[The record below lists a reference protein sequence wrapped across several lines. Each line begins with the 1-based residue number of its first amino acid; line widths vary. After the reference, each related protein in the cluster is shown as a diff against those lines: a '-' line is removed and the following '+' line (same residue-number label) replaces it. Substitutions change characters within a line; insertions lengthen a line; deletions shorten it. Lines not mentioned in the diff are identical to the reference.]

1 MFSVCIPRI
10 FNNIPV
16 SKIVSTFESLNLGK
30 VERVDIVLKRDYN
43 NEPIKMAFV
52 HFYKWYNN
60 TAANNLRKK
69 IEDPNYEAKLVY
81 ADPWYWIILPN
92 RSEDDYYINTPL
104 VIINKKLEKRLEKL
118 EHKLNLCKQLFRR
131 DGVSSVK
138 PEYFANHNRMTMS
151 ELEDN
156 DDTPRYIRLRYAKIH
171 PENLDSDGDDSEE
184 EEDLN
189 IVKMVN
195 CNYKQQLTFADK
207 LWMTQ
212 NVCDNA

>member
-30 VERVDIVLKRDYN
+30 VERVDIVMRRGKN

-60 TAANNLRKK
+60 SAANNLRKK
-69 IEDPNYEAKLVY
+69 IEDPNYEAKIVY
-81 ADPWYWIILPN
+81 SDPWYWVILPN

-104 VIINKKLEKRLEKL
+104 VFINKKLEKKLEKI
-118 EHKLNLCKQLFRR
+118 EHKLNLCKQLLKR
-131 DGVSSVK
+131 DNISSIK
-138 PEYFANHNRMTMS
+138 PEYFVNHGPMTMS
-151 ELEDN
+151 ELQDDN
-156 DDTPRYIRLRYAKIH
+156 DTPCYIRLRYAKIY
-171 PENLDSDGDDSEE
+171 PENLDSDDSEE
-184 EEDLN
+184 DDLN
-189 IVKMVN
+189 VVKVMN
-195 CNYKQQLTFADK
+195 CDYKQLNITDK
-207 LWMTQ
+207 MWMTQ

>member
-30 VERVDIVLKRDYN
+30 VERVDIVMRRGKN

-60 TAANNLRKK
+60 SAANNLRKK
-69 IEDPNYEAKLVY
+69 IEDPNYEAKIVY
-81 ADPWYWIILPN
+81 SDPWYWVILPN

-104 VIINKKLEKRLEKL
+104 VFINKKLEKKLEKI
-118 EHKLNLCKQLFRR
+118 EHKLNLCKQLFLRNHI
-131 DGVSSVK
+131 SSVK
-138 PEYFANHNRMTMS
+138 PEYFVNHGPMTMS
-151 ELEDN
+151 ELQDDN
-156 DDTPRYIRLRYAKIH
+156 DTPCYIRLRYAKIY
-171 PENLDSDGDDSEE
+171 PENLDSDDSEE
-184 EEDLN
+184 DDLN
-189 IVKMVN
+189 VVKVMN
-195 CNYKQQLTFADK
+195 CDYKQLNITDK
-207 LWMTQ
+207 MWMTQ

>member
-30 VERVDIVLKRDYN
+30 VERVDIVLKRGKN

-60 TAANNLRKK
+60 SAANNLRKK
-69 IEDPNYEAKLVY
+69 IEDPNYEAKIVY
-81 ADPWYWIILPN
+81 SDPWYWVILPN

-104 VIINKKLEKRLEKL
+104 VFINKKLEKKLEKI
-118 EHKLNLCKQLFRR
+118 EHKLNLCKQLLKR
-131 DGVSSVK
+131 DNISSIK
-138 PEYFANHNRMTMS
+138 PEYFVNHGPMTMS
-151 ELEDN
+151 ELQDDN
-156 DDTPRYIRLRYAKIH
+156 DTPCYIRLRYAKIY
-171 PENLDSDGDDSEE
+171 PENLDSDDSEE
-184 EEDLN
+184 DDLN
-189 IVKMVN
+189 VVKVMN
-195 CNYKQQLTFADK
+195 CDYKQLNITDK
-207 LWMTQ
+207 MWMTQ